1 MYLAAYY
8 DTHVFRQV
16 YLNGGAEP
24 FNRFLVADNDTAPGQ
39 ALEAFVRSLFQRA
52 LLSSHTIKPDFDDI
66 DAWLDRLFGAV
77 QSLKL
82 PNWGAFIAS
91 VFNVGALT
99 LLKTYS

>member
-1 MYLAAYY
+1 MTQRPVKRSRLS
-8 DTHVFRQV
+8 R
-16 YLNGGAEP
+16 
-24 FNRFLVADNDTAPGQ
+24 APS
-39 ALEAFVRSLFQRA
+39 FSRA

-66 DAWLDRLFGAV
+66 DVWLDRLFGAV

-91 VFNVGALT
+91 LVPIFNISALT